1 MDIPALCFL
10 GRDTPNNMRRLY
22 KRVFKKA
29 IIEFR
34 VQ

>member
-1 MDIPALCFL
+1 MDIPAMCFL
-10 GRDTPNNMRRLY
+10 GRDTNNMRRLY